1 MAVRTS
7 TVGDYDELSRG
18 VFQRA
23 AAGDEAAFAELV
35 SAYDD
40 DMARLSFVVC
50 GDIEMAHDAVQSAWQ
65 IAWKKLGSVRG
76 TDSVR
81 AWLMSVAANEA
92 RRLMR
97 RHRLRSLLE
106 MRAAPEP
113 RSGDLHWSAEHADLK
128 EALERLMPR
137 DRELLALRYVA
148 GLTTPEI
155 ARHTGMSAG
164 NVRVRIGRLLR
175 RMREEL
181 EHE

>member
-7 TVGDYDELSRG
+7 TVSDYDEPRQT

-23 AAGDEAAFAELV
+23 AAGDAAAFAELV
-35 SAYDD
+35 STYDD

-65 IAWKKLGSVRG
+65 IAWKKLGSVQG
-76 TDSVR
+76 PDSVR

-106 MRAAPEP
+106 IRAAREP
-113 RSGDLHWSAEHADLK
+113 RSDDLHWSAEHIDLK
-128 EALERLMPR
+128 DALDRLTPR
-137 DRELLALRYVA
+137 DRQLLALRYVA

-155 ARHTGMSAG
+155 ARHTGMSVT

-175 RMREEL
+175 RMKEEL